1 MLSSSIKIAIT
12 YLMLVAIS
20 VLFAE
25 SSKALLVWYLV
36 IGLVTFFVY
45 AKDKRAAING
55 NWRVPEKTLHVF
67 SVAGGWLGALI
78 AQDKLRHKTQKQPF
92 RAIYWL
98 TVAINRSERFG
109 DHRIGH
115 LWFRYDDN
123 YRSDWSCCTC
133 YVGDRRLLGG
143 YRV

>member
-1 MLSSSIKIAIT
+1 MLSSSIQIAIT
-12 YLMLVAIS
+12 YLVLVAVS

-25 SSKALLVWYLV
+25 SSKALLVWHLA

-55 NWRVPEKTLHVF
+55 NWRVPEKTLHIF

-98 TVAINRSERFG
+98 TVVINVAAFLWTLTPSGQAIFGRWLSEI
-109 DHRIGH
+109 IGY
-115 LWFRYDDN
+115 L
-123 YRSDWSCCTC
+123 
-133 YVGDRRLLGG
+133 
-143 YRV
+143 

>member
-1 MLSSSIKIAIT
+1 MLSSSIQIAIT
-12 YLMLVAIS
+12 YLVLVAVS

-36 IGLVTFFVY
+36 IGIVTFFVY

-55 NWRVPEKTLHVF
+55 NWRVPEKTLHIL

-98 TVAINRSERFG
+98 TVAMNVAAFVWTLTPSGQVLFG
-109 DHRIGH
+109 RWVGEIIGY
-115 LWFRYDDN
+115 L
-123 YRSDWSCCTC
+123 
-133 YVGDRRLLGG
+133 
-143 YRV
+143 

>member
-1 MLSSSIKIAIT
+1 MLSSSIQIAIT
-12 YLMLVAIS
+12 YLVLVAVS
-20 VLFAE
+20 ALFGE

-55 NWRVPEKTLHVF
+55 NWRVPEKTLHIL

-92 RAIYWL
+92 RAIYWV
-98 TVAINRSERFG
+98 TVAMNVAAFVWTLTPSGQAIFGRWLSEI
-109 DHRIGH
+109 IGY
-115 LWFRYDDN
+115 L
-123 YRSDWSCCTC
+123 
-133 YVGDRRLLGG
+133 
-143 YRV
+143 

>member
-1 MLSSSIKIAIT
+1 MLSSSIQIAIT
-12 YLMLVAIS
+12 YLVLVAVS
-20 VLFAE
+20 ALFVE

-55 NWRVPEKTLHVF
+55 NWRVPEKTLHIL

-98 TVAINRSERFG
+98 TVAMNVAAFVWTLTPSGQALFGRWLSEI
-109 DHRIGH
+109 IGY
-115 LWFRYDDN
+115 L
-123 YRSDWSCCTC
+123 
-133 YVGDRRLLGG
+133 
-143 YRV
+143 

>member
-98 TVAINRSERFG
+98 TVAINIAVFIWTLTPSGQAIFG
-109 DHRIGH
+109 RWVIEIIGF
-115 LWFRYDDN
+115 L
-123 YRSDWSCCTC
+123 
-133 YVGDRRLLGG
+133 
-143 YRV
+143 

>member
-1 MLSSSIKIAIT
+1 MLSSSIQIVIT
-12 YLMLVAIS
+12 YLVLVAVS

-36 IGLVTFFVY
+36 IGVVTFFVY

-55 NWRVPEKTLHVF
+55 NWRVPEKTLHIF

-92 RAIYWL
+92 RAIYWV
-98 TVAINRSERFG
+98 TVAMNVAALVWTLTPSGQATFGRWLSEI
-109 DHRIGH
+109 IGY
-115 LWFRYDDN
+115 L
-123 YRSDWSCCTC
+123 
-133 YVGDRRLLGG
+133 
-143 YRV
+143 

>member
-1 MLSSSIKIAIT
+1 MLSSSIQIVIT
-12 YLMLVAIS
+12 YLVLVAVS

-25 SSKALLVWYLV
+25 SSKVLLAWYLV
-36 IGLVTFFVY
+36 IGAATFVVY

-55 NWRVPEKTLHVF
+55 NWRVPEKTLHIL

-98 TVAINRSERFG
+98 TVVINVAVFIWTLTPSGQAIFGRWVSE
-109 DHRIGH
+109 
-115 LWFRYDDN
+115 L
-123 YRSDWSCCTC
+123 
-133 YVGDRRLLGG
+133 VG
-143 YRV
+143 YF

>member
-1 MLSSSIKIAIT
+1 MLSSSIQIVIT
-12 YLMLVAIS
+12 YLVLVAVS

-36 IGLVTFFVY
+36 IGVVTFFVY

-55 NWRVPEKTLHVF
+55 NWRVPEKTLHIF

-78 AQDKLRHKTQKQPF
+78 AQGKLRHKTQKQPF

-98 TVAINRSERFG
+98 TVVINVAAFLWTLTPSGQAIFG
-109 DHRIGH
+109 RWLREIIGY
-115 LWFRYDDN
+115 L
-123 YRSDWSCCTC
+123 
-133 YVGDRRLLGG
+133 
-143 YRV
+143 

>member
-1 MLSSSIKIAIT
+1 MLSSSIQIAIT
-12 YLMLVAIS
+12 YLVLVAVS
-20 VLFAE
+20 ALFVE

-55 NWRVPEKTLHVF
+55 NWRVPEKTLHIL

-98 TVAINRSERFG
+98 TMTINVASFVWTLTPSGQAIFGRWVSEI
-109 DHRIGH
+109 IGY
-115 LWFRYDDN
+115 L
-123 YRSDWSCCTC
+123 
-133 YVGDRRLLGG
+133 
-143 YRV
+143 